1 MAAEIILVG
10 RATADATEV
19 NNVNGKKMAK
29 FSLAV
34 NRRFDREKTDF
45 ISVLLFGNLCDFA
58 LNYVKKGGSFRV
70 SGTITTD
77 TYTDREGVSQKDVT
91 VSANAI
97 KFANGA
103 NENCISIDGNITRD
117 AEIRYSTGEKQQAF
131 AHYSIAVNRG
141 KTSDGKELV
150 DYFDITSI
158 GRDAE
163 FAEKYFKKGTPVLVR
178 GEVQKSTWTDR
189 DGKNHRSV
197 MVITDKVCLGAK
209 RNDGADGAGN
219 TGNAEADVPSF
230 IDGPNGFMSIP
241 DGIIEELPFT

>member
-19 NNVNGKKMAK
+19 TTGNGSKMAK

-58 LNYVKKGGSFRV
+58 LSYVKKGGSFRV

-163 FAEKYFKKGTPVLVR
+163 YTEKYFKKGTPVLVR

-197 MVITDKVCLGAK
+197 AVVTDRVSLGAK
-209 RNDGADGAGN
+209 RAEGADDAATPEN
-219 TGNAEADVPSF
+219 SVTFS
-230 IDGPNGFMSIP
+230 DGPDGFMSIP
-241 DGIIEELPFT
+241 DGIVEELPFN